1 MLRTGCDGQIAQRDR
16 QGARYP
22 FLMTDTSPNARTEQ
36 LLPRLE
42 EAMGGGGNA
51 LRKDAI
57 RILQASRFVTE
68 CLERWPL
75 EAVRDALHGFSEP
88 LDPEALTSALLTED
102 GPEDEDAYLR
112 QLRYLRNRAMVH
124 LAWRAMDGSDDLE
137 ATLSGLSALA
147 RCCIAHALR
156 RARRRCTE
164 RFGTPRD
171 HAGAEVP
178 CIVLGMGKLGGG
190 ELNFS
195 SDVDLMLFYGAP
207 GACDGSSETAN
218 EQYFGQ
224 VVRLLTRY
232 LAETT
237 PNGFCFRV
245 DWALR
250 PFGGSGPA
258 AMHFAAAEDYYQ
270 SHGREW
276 ERYAMIKADVVAGEQ
291 DAGRRFLN
299 MLQPF
304 VYRRYLDYTAIESL
318 RDLKKRIAEDVAR
331 KRQRDNIKLGRGG
344 IRDLEFVVQVFQLI
358 RGGQEAAL
366 RSRSLRRTLAALGQ
380 GGHLPAKQVAE
391 LDDAYILL
399 RRVENALQI
408 RADQQTHAL
417 PEQAEERA
425 AIAAAMDCPWEDLV
439 RQLGTARERVAA
451 AFDALFAEPDADKAE
466 AGTAME
472 AVERLWQEHSSAAT
486 AAEALQA
493 HFTEDDAV
501 RATQAVERLRQS
513 KLVRDMRE
521 LSQTRLME
529 LISRLFDE
537 ATETSAPGKALVRA
551 LEVVERLAGRSTY
564 VSLLR
569 ESSSARGQLLRLC
582 MASPWITHLL
592 AQQPMLLDQ
601 LLDARALYEPPDRE
615 AMADELERRLDAMP
629 ESDIEGRMN
638 LLRRFRQEI
647 MLRVAAADR
656 LADLPLPKVSDRLT
670 WLAETIVEATI
681 AEVRREMHTEYGR
694 PCRSDGSEAGFA
706 VIGYGKLGGIEMG
719 YGSDL
724 DVVFL
729 HDCDAQE
736 DDTVDGRRSVANA
749 VWFSRFAQR
758 LVHWLSTQTAAGRAY
773 EVDLQLRPSGSA
785 GLLVTSLASFAHYQR
800 NKAWTWEHQA
810 LVRARHVCGSKTIG
824 EDFEQLRRE
833 LLCRKRDPEQLA
845 TEIVAMRDKM
855 RRHLD
860 KSGETYWD
868 LKQGAGGLADL
879 EFATQYLV
887 LRHAAD
893 YPALTNWPDQWRQTD
908 ELVAAGILEQA
919 QAEAAIEAYRELRA
933 LVHERA
939 LDEAEGLVPA
949 GSADH
954 ARAAVEALWNLC
966 TEAAAASDAS

>member
-1 MLRTGCDGQIAQRDR
+1 MLSGMTETTLSSRTSDLLARLAEAAQCE
-16 QGARYP
+16 QAALP
-22 FLMTDTSPNARTEQ
+22 TETT
-36 LLPRLE
+36 
-42 EAMGGGGNA
+42 
-51 LRKDAI
+51 
-57 RILQASRFVTE
+57 RILEASRFVTE
-68 CLERWPL
+68 CLERWSP
-75 EAVRDALHGFSEP
+75 EVVRAVLQAVGHP
-88 LDPEALTSALLTED
+88 LDPAALMAELIEGD
-102 GPEDEDAYLR
+102 GPEEEDTYLKH
-112 QLRYLRNRAMVH
+112 LRHLRNRAMVH
-124 LAWRAMDGSDDLE
+124 LAWRAIEGSDALDQ
-137 ATLSGLSALA
+137 TLDGLSSLA
-147 RCCIAHALR
+147 RLCIDHALR
-156 RARRRCTE
+156 RARHRCTA

-171 HAGAEVP
+171 QNGAEVS

-207 GACDGSSETAN
+207 GTCDGASEKAN

-224 VVRLLTRY
+224 VVQLLTRY
-232 LAETT
+232 LSEAT

-291 DAGRRFLN
+291 EAGLRFLN

-304 VYRRYLDYTAIESL
+304 VYRRYIDYTAIESL
-318 RDLKKRIAEDVAR
+318 RDLKKRIAEDTAR
-331 KRQRDNIKLGRGG
+331 RRQRDNIKLGRGG
-344 IRDLEFVVQVFQLI
+344 IRDLEFVVQAFQLI
-358 RGGQEAAL
+358 RGGQEEDL
-366 RSRSLRRTLAALGQ
+366 RSRSLRRTLAALGE
-380 GGHLPAKQVAE
+380 GGHLPREQVAE
-391 LDDAYILL
+391 LDDAYVLL
-399 RRVENALQI
+399 RRVENALQM

-417 PEQAEERA
+417 PEQAAERTA
-425 AIAAAMDCPWEDLV
+425 VAAAMNTDWDELAG
-439 RQLGTARERVAA
+439 RLKEARECVVG
-451 AFDALFAEPDADKAE
+451 AFDALFADPDEGKEE
-466 AGTAME
+466 AGTALE
-472 AVERLWQEHSSAAT
+472 VVERLWQEHISASA
-486 AAEALQA
+486 AAEALQG
-493 HFTEDDAV
+493 HFSEDEAL
-501 RATQAVERLRQS
+501 RATQAIERLQQS

-537 ATETSAPGKALVRA
+537 ATDTAAPGKALVRA
-551 LEVVERLAGRSTY
+551 LEVIERLAGRSTY

-569 ESSSARGQLLRLC
+569 ESASARGQLLRLC

-601 LLDARALYEPPDRE
+601 LMDARALYEPPDRAE
-615 AMADELERRLDAMP
+615 MASELERRLEAMP

-656 LADLPLPKVSDRLT
+656 LAELPLPKVSDRLT
-670 WLAETIVEATI
+670 WLAETVVEATI
-681 AEVRREMHTEYGR
+681 DEVRREMHTEYGT
-694 PCRSDGSEAGFA
+694 PHRSDGEEAGFA

-736 DDTVDGRRSVANA
+736 DDTVGGRRSVANA

-758 LVHWLSTQTAAGRAY
+758 LVHWLSTQTSAGRVY

-785 GLLVTSLASFAHYQR
+785 GLLVTSLESFAHYQR

-810 LVRARHVCGSKTIG
+810 LVRARHVCGSQSIG
-824 EDFEQLRRE
+824 EGFEQLRRE
-833 LLCRKRDPEQLA
+833 LLCQERDAQPLA
-845 TEIVAMRDKM
+845 SEIVAMRDKM

-887 LRHAAD
+887 LRHAAA

-908 ELVAAGILEQA
+908 ELVTAGILDQA
-919 QAEAAIEAYRELRA
+919 RAEAAIEAYRELRA

-939 LDEAEGLVPA
+939 LDEAEGLVPV

-954 ARAAVEALWNLC
+954 ARASVDALWNLC
-966 TEAAAASDAS
+966 TQAAGQSSAS

>member
-1 MLRTGCDGQIAQRDR
+1 MSDGELSPRNAAVLSRLAEAQDCERD
-16 QGARYP
+16 
-22 FLMTDTSPNARTEQ
+22 Q
-36 LLPRLE
+36 LPASTVRV
-42 EAMGGGGNA
+42 
-51 LRKDAI
+51 
-57 RILQASRFVTE
+57 LQASRFVTE
-68 CLERWPL
+68 CLERWSPEVVGSVL
-75 EAVRDALHGFSEP
+75 NAVHQP
-88 LDPEALTSALLTED
+88 LDSAALMAELMPAEGPEAED
-102 GPEDEDAYLR
+102 TYLQ
-112 QLRYLRNRAMVH
+112 QLRHLRNRAMVH
-124 LAWRAMDGSDDLE
+124 LAWRAIDGSDGLDQTLE
-137 ATLSGLSALA
+137 GLSALA
-147 RCCIAHALR
+147 RVCIDHALR
-156 RARRRCTE
+156 RARERCTD
-164 RFGTPRD
+164 RFGVPRD
-171 HAGAEVP
+171 EEGNEVP

-207 GACDGSSETAN
+207 GVCDGAAETAN

-318 RDLKKRIAEDVAR
+318 RDLKKRIAEDAAR

-366 RSRSLRRTLAALGQ
+366 RSRSLRRTLAALGK

-391 LDDAYILL
+391 LDDAYVLL

-417 PEQAEERA
+417 PEPAEERA
-425 AIAAAMDCPWEDLV
+425 AIAAAMDCQWEDLA
-439 RQLGTARERVAA
+439 RQLAAARERVAA
-451 AFDALFAEPDADKAE
+451 AFDALFAEPDDDKAE

-472 AVERLWQEHSSAAT
+472 AVERLWQEHSSAAK
-486 AAEALQA
+486 AAEALQSL
-493 HFTEDDAV
+493 FTEDDAW

-537 ATETSAPGKALVRA
+537 ATETTAPGKALVRA

-615 AMADELERRLDAMP
+615 AMVDELERRLEAMP

-670 WLAETIVEATI
+670 WLAETILEATI
-681 AEVRREMHTEYGR
+681 EEVWREMRAEYGSPR
-694 PCRSDGSEAGFA
+694 RADGSEAGFA

-785 GLLVTSLASFAHYQR
+785 GLLVTSLESFAHYQR

-810 LVRARHVCGSKTIG
+810 LVRARHVCGSTTIG

-833 LLCRKRDPEQLA
+833 LLCRERDPEQLA

-860 KSGETYWD
+860 KSGESLWD
-868 LKQGAGGLADL
+868 LKQGSGGLADL

-893 YPALTNWPDQWRQTD
+893 YPALTKWPDQWRQTD
-908 ELVAAGILEQA
+908 ELVAAGILEQT
-919 QAEAAIEAYRELRA
+919 QADAAIEAYRELRA

-939 LDEAEGLVPA
+939 LDEAEGLVPI

>member
-1 MLRTGCDGQIAQRDR
+1 MNAT
-16 QGARYP
+16 
-22 FLMTDTSPNARTEQ
+22 TPNARTTQ
-36 LLPRLE
+36 LLQRLG
-42 EAMGGGGNA
+42 EAVEGS
-51 LRKDAI
+51 DAMLPDEAA
-57 RILQASRFVTE
+57 RILTASRFVTE

-75 EAVRDALHGFSEP
+75 EAVRDALQGLEDP
-88 LDPEALTSALLTED
+88 LDPGALMAALLPD
-102 GPEDEDAYLR
+102 GGPEDEEAYLR

-124 LAWRAMDGSDDLE
+124 LAWRAMDGRDDLE
-137 ATLSGLSALA
+137 ATLSGLSGLA
-147 RCCIAHALR
+147 RQCIGQALQ
-156 RARRRCTE
+156 RALRRCTE

-171 HAGAEVP
+171 RSGAEVP

-195 SDVDLMLFYGAP
+195 SDVDLLLFYGAA
-207 GACDGSSETAN
+207 GQCDGTAETAN
-218 EQYFGQ
+218 EQYFAQ

-232 LAETT
+232 LAEPT

-276 ERYAMIKADVVAGEQ
+276 ERYAMIKADVVAGDQ
-291 DAGRRFLN
+291 AAGRRFLD

-318 RDLKKRIAEDVAR
+318 RDLKRRIAEDAAR
-331 KRQRDNIKLGRGG
+331 RRQRDNIKLGRGG
-344 IRDLEFVVQVFQLI
+344 IRDLEFVVQAFQLI
-358 RGGQEAAL
+358 RGGQETSL
-366 RSRSLRRTLAALGQ
+366 RGRSLRTTLAALGT
-380 GGHLPAKQVAE
+380 GGHLPADQVAA
-391 LDDAYILL
+391 LDAAYVLL
-399 RRVENALQI
+399 RRVENALQM

-417 PEQAEERA
+417 PENAEERA
-425 AIAAAMDCPWEDLV
+425 A
-439 RQLGTARERVAA
+439 VAA
-451 AFDALFAEPDADKAE
+451 ALDSDWDAMMQSLNAAREHVASAFDDLFADPE
-466 AGTAME
+466 AGQEEGAHGLE
-472 AVERLWQEHSSAAT
+472 AVERLWQSDLT
-486 AAEALQA
+486 AAAAAEQLQP
-493 HFTEDDAV
+493 HFSEDDAL

-537 ATETSAPGKALVRA
+537 SSEVAAPGKALVRA
-551 LEVVERLAGRSTY
+551 MEVIERLAGRSTY

-569 ESSSARGQLLRLC
+569 ESASARGQLLRLC

-601 LLDARALYEPPDRE
+601 LLDSRALYEPPDRD
-615 AMADELERRLDAMP
+615 AMSAELARRLDAMSA
-629 ESDIEGRMN
+629 SDLEGRMN

-656 LADLPLPKVSDRLT
+656 LAELPLPKVSDRLT
-670 WLAETIVEATI
+670 WLAETILEATI
-681 AEVRREMHTEYGR
+681 EEVWREMRAEYGSPR
-694 PCRSDGSEAGFA
+694 RADGSEAGFA

-729 HDCDAQE
+729 HDCDDQ
-736 DDTVDGRRSVANA
+736 DGDTVEGRRSVANA

-785 GLLVTSLASFAHYQR
+785 GLLVTSLDSFTHYQR

-810 LVRARHVCGSKTIG
+810 LVRARHVCGDSGIG
-824 EDFEQLRRE
+824 EGFRQLRHE
-833 LLCRKRDPEQLA
+833 LLCREREPAQLA
-845 TEIVAMRDKM
+845 GEIVAMRDKM
-855 RRHLD
+855 RQHLD
-860 KSGETYWD
+860 KSSDSHWD

-879 EFATQYLV
+879 EFATQFLV
-887 LRHAAD
+887 LRHAAHH
-893 YPALTNWPDQWRQTD
+893 PGLTEWSDQWRQTD
-908 ELVAAGILEQA
+908 ALVEAGILEGG
-919 QAEAAIEAYRELRA
+919 QAEAAIGAYRELRA

-939 LDEAEGLVPA
+939 LDEAEGLVPVGTA
-949 GSADH
+949 EE
-954 ARAAVEALWNLC
+954 ARRSVQALWQLC
-966 TEAAAASDAS
+966 TEAAAPRDAS